1 MGLVLVVWPITRR
14 QHCTNY
20 SRQGCESV
28 VMGGSRYIEHTLYCG
43 TAGPSPTGDHG
54 SDNVMASQ
62 SGIYHR
68 VMLVADA

>member
-1 MGLVLVVWPITRR
+1 
-14 QHCTNY
+14 
-20 SRQGCESV
+20 
-28 VMGGSRYIEHTLYCG
+28 MGGSRYIEHTLYCG